1 MIKDNR
7 QLKTSSNTLVTVV
20 IATYNNAETIRS
32 AINSVLNQTLS
43 SLDVVVVDDCSNDRT
58 RQIVKD
64 ISKSS
69 PQVFLITLT
78 KNSGAAGKPR
88 NIGIKHAK
96 GKYIFFLDGDDIL
109 DRHALKNL
117 ITVLLQMVATSNGGT
132 LRYDCN
138 TKKETNWLP
147 YLFKEEKHNTTL
159 NDMPELVDDVLI
171 TNKLY
176 KKDFLRNSN
185 LIFESGVHFEDI
197 IFSAQAFTNA
207 KSISIIPDDIYIWYI
222 YNLNTRKSITH
233 QRDSL
238 RNLDD
243 RVSALKKR
251 EKTYKSINNSRVS
264 LQVDQHFLKSN
275 VIFCLLDAIEYTDS
289 HTDNVIAIFKP
300 MVKKI
305 PKSVF
310 RHLEIHHRVA
320 IAMLLLED
328 KVGLKELA
336 YYRRHGKLAGKF
348 IKQGNRVY
356 WVSSRSNTPSNDA
369 WIKELQ
375 DVTSTKIFDTPSDQ
389 CVYFHQLES
398 INKSNHRMEL
408 KGITKDPLKKFD
420 FSKKVDAQ
428 LILQYNKKEQ
438 TNHNILASISV
449 SPSNEIVWSVIVDS
463 SSIPARFSHGRYHII
478 LELNKDIVQIKAKFL

>member
-117 ITVLLQMVATSNGGT
+117 TTVAMTDGCDFVMGGT
-132 LRYDCN
+132 LNVANLLQYE
-138 TKKETNWLP
+138 KETNWLP

-243 RVSALKKR
+243 RVSALK
-251 EKTYKSINNSRVS
+251 E
-264 LQVDQHFLKSN
+264 
-275 VIFCLLDAIEYTDS
+275 E
-289 HTDNVIAIFKP
+289 
-300 MVKKI
+300 
-305 PKSVF
+305 
-310 RHLEIHHRVA
+310 
-320 IAMLLLED
+320 
-328 KVGLKELA
+328 
-336 YYRRHGKLAGKF
+336 
-348 IKQGNRVY
+348 
-356 WVSSRSNTPSNDA
+356 
-369 WIKELQ
+369 
-375 DVTSTKIFDTPSDQ
+375 
-389 CVYFHQLES
+389 
-398 INKSNHRMEL
+398 
-408 KGITKDPLKKFD
+408 
-420 FSKKVDAQ
+420 
-428 LILQYNKKEQ
+428 EQ
-438 TNHNILASISV
+438 
-449 SPSNEIVWSVIVDS
+449 
-463 SSIPARFSHGRYHII
+463 
-478 LELNKDIVQIKAKFL
+478 KDIQINQQFTR

>member
-1 MIKDNR
+1 
-7 QLKTSSNTLVTVV
+7 
-20 IATYNNAETIRS
+20 
-32 AINSVLNQTLS
+32 
-43 SLDVVVVDDCSNDRT
+43 
-58 RQIVKD
+58 
-64 ISKSS
+64 
-69 PQVFLITLT
+69 
-78 KNSGAAGKPR
+78 
-88 NIGIKHAK
+88 
-96 GKYIFFLDGDDIL
+96 
-109 DRHALKNL
+109 
-117 ITVLLQMVATSNGGT
+117 
-132 LRYDCN
+132 
-138 TKKETNWLP
+138 
-147 YLFKEEKHNTTL
+147 
-159 NDMPELVDDVLI
+159 
-171 TNKLY
+171 
-176 KKDFLRNSN
+176 
-185 LIFESGVHFEDI
+185 
-197 IFSAQAFTNA
+197 
-207 KSISIIPDDIYIWYI
+207 
-222 YNLNTRKSITH
+222 
-233 QRDSL
+233 
-238 RNLDD
+238 
-243 RVSALKKR
+243 
-251 EKTYKSINNSRVS
+251 
-264 LQVDQHFLKSN
+264 
-275 VIFCLLDAIEYTDS
+275 
-289 HTDNVIAIFKP
+289 

-310 RHLEIHHRVA
+310 RHLEFHHRVA

-336 YYRRHGKLAGKF
+336 YYRRHGGKLAGKF

-478 LELNKDIVQIKAKFL
+478 LELKQGYRSNKSKIFVKNNLLSNSCIITPSLPNRLYKKNMQLYRTANGNVALKLAISKRPALLMRLDRRR